1 MEQINTIEL
10 NDEKVFPDN
19 TILEKVLGDSFNAY
33 KTLLSLFDKNS
44 MRYEWKYYRDGKA
57 WLCKVQKKSKTIIW
71 MSAWKGYIKA
81 TIYFQEKH
89 VNNVLDL
96 PISPETKNSILTAR
110 NVGKS
115 KPCMFEVRNEAVL
128 KDLETVMNYKITVK

>member
-1 MEQINTIEL
+1 
-10 NDEKVFPDN
+10 
-19 TILEKVLGDSFNAY
+19 
-33 KTLLSLFDKNS
+33 
-44 MRYEWKYYRDGKA
+44 
-57 WLCKVQKKSKTIIW
+57 